1 MANPFSWFRRPK
13 APEMQGKDTKYQA
26 ITKHYVFNET
36 GNIMLCATPDSLQQL
51 DGELKTAF
59 VDISVFFA
67 AMTKALAST
76 ENPITKRPYS
86 LFNYQA
92 VKNILADSGLFV
104 ETNVEQGTFSHEGV
118 GRSLTKAW
126 LQHVLNRD
134 FGDQPLPFS
143 GAMFN
148 GMGYQQA
155 QPSQQQALDEQQK
168 KLCRGGSIFFIGE
181 LLLGVPQTSA
191 VLLKVEPL
199 SVNSDAEMTEPDPRD
214 IFSLAALDESKHQ
227 AKHKVRHWRFKR
239 RTYLFV
245 PPKYIAHAAH
255 GLELPEDKEF
265 ANMVALLSDSLAK
278 LQAPLA

>member
-1 MANPFSWFRRPK
+1 MVNLFSWLFRPK
-13 APEMQGKDTKYQA
+13 VAQPKSKDAKYQA

-36 GNIMLCATPDSLQQL
+36 GNIMLCATPESLQQL
-51 DGELKTAF
+51 DGELKMAF

-76 ENPITKRPYS
+76 ENPVTKRPYS

-92 VKNILADSGLFV
+92 LKNMLADSGLFV

-118 GRSLTKAW
+118 GRSLTQAW
-126 LQHVLNRD
+126 LQQVLNRD
-134 FGDQPLPFS
+134 FKKQPLPFS
-143 GAMFN
+143 NAMFN
-148 GMGYQQA
+148 GMRYQQA
-155 QPSQQQALDEQQK
+155 EASQQQQLDDKQK
-168 KLCRGGSIFFIGE
+168 QLCRGGSIFFIGE

-199 SVNSDAEMTEPDPRD
+199 SVNADAEVTEPDPQD

-227 AKHKVRHWRFKR
+227 AKHKVRHWRFKK

-245 PPKYIAHAAH
+245 PPKYIAHASS
-255 GLELPEDKEF
+255 GLGLPEQGEF

-278 LQAPLA
+278 VASRKE

>member
-1 MANPFSWFRRPK
+1 M
-13 APEMQGKDTKYQA
+13 
-26 ITKHYVFNET
+26 
-36 GNIMLCATPDSLQQL
+36 QQL

-76 ENPITKRPYS
+76 ENPITKRPYT

-92 VKNILADSGLFV
+92 VKNVLADSGLFV

-126 LQHVLNRD
+126 LQQVLNRD
-134 FGDQPLPFS
+134 FDDHPLAFS
-143 GAMFN
+143 KAMFN
-148 GMGYQQA
+148 GMRYQHA
-155 QPSQQQALDEQQK
+155 EPSQQQALDEQQK
-168 KLCRGGSIFFIGE
+168 QLCRGGSIFLIGE

-199 SVNSDAEMTEPDPRD
+199 SVNADAQVTESDPQD
-214 IFSLAALDESKHQ
+214 IFSLAALDESRHQ
-227 AKHKVRHWRFKR
+227 AKHKVRHWRFKK

-245 PPKYIAHAAH
+245 PPKYITHAATGLGSSEH
-255 GLELPEDKEF
+255 GEF